1 MKEYPEA
8 IAAANAYTDSE
19 WVHAYTRQGGGE
31 NRLHCLEGVA
41 RGEGLWEREV
51 CREKDG
57 IKFPRKH
64 LHGSETWWLLPPHY
78 CEECHA
84 DDVGPDGEGQGR
96 VGGERPP
103 PRAWPDN
110 PSRKVVD
117 CSHGS
122 KSAADIIER

>member
-19 WVHAYTRQGGGE
+19 WVHAYIRQGGGE
-31 NRLHCLEGVA
+31 NRLHCLEEVA
-41 RGEGLWEREV
+41 RGEDMWEREI

-57 IKFPRKH
+57 IKFPKKH
-64 LHGSETWWLLPPHY
+64 LHDYETWWLLPPHY
-78 CEECHA
+78 CDECHTGG
-84 DDVGPDGEGQGR
+84 VGREEGDGQG
-96 VGGERPP
+96 GGRPL

-122 KSAADIIER
+122 KGAADIIE